1 VSEVVLALNGVGK
14 ILGDRW
20 VLANVNL
27 ELREG
32 ECLVVS
38 GANGA
43 GKTTL
48 LQIVVGLYRRSKGT
62 MVRFGRPLP
71 PQAAGDRHI
80 GFLAADNFCHPAL
93 TLEENLRLTAS
104 LWRVAR
110 PEEAVERAIGVTEL
124 GWCRRDVVG
133 IYSRGMRQRAGLAR
147 LVVQRPRLWVLDEP
161 WQGLDW
167 RGRQIFHTV
176 MQSALEGGAAIL
188 AAVPLDDGSDPLFA
202 QSVRLEHGRV
212 QGGISSHRPG
222 GKENYGQ
229 R

>member
-1 VSEVVLALNGVGK
+1 VIEVKSLWAGYDSTPVLRDVSLRVDDGEMLAV
-14 ILGDRW
+14 I
-20 VLANVNL
+20 
-27 ELREG
+27 
-32 ECLVVS
+32 

-48 LQIVVGLYRRSKGT
+48 LQIIVGLYRRSKGT

-80 GFLAADNFCHPAL
+80 GFLAAENFCHPAL

-110 PEEAVERAIGVTEL
+110 PDEAIERAIAVTEL

-147 LVVQRPRLWVLDEP
+147 LVVQRPKLWVLDEP

-167 RGRQIFHTV
+167 RGRQILQTV
-176 MQSALEGGAAIL
+176 LQSALKGGAAIL
-188 AAVPLDDGSDPLFA
+188 AAVPLDDGRDPMFA
-202 QSVRLEHGRV
+202 QSVRLEHGSV
-212 QGGISSHRPG
+212 QAGLPSHRVDG
-222 GKENYGQ
+222 IGTYGQ